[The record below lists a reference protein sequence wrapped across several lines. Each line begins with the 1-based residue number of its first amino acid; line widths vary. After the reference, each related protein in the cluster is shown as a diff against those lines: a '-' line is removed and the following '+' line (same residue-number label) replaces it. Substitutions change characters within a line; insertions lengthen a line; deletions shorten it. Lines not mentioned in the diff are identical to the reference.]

1 MTPGVADAGREFS
14 SIEEKG
20 RRDGK
25 PNRKGWDALLR
36 RNELPSGLP
45 RSVQE

>member
-1 MTPGVADAGREFS
+1 MMRNGVADAGREFS
-14 SIEEKG
+14 SDQEK

-25 PNRKGWDALLR
+25 PVRKGWDALLQ

-45 RSVQE
+45 RTVIG

>member
-14 SIEEKG
+14 SNEDKG

-25 PNRKGWDALLR
+25 PEMKGWDALLR
-36 RNELPSGLP
+36 RTELPSGLP
-45 RSVQE
+45 RSAKE